1 VKILITTA
9 LVLQTAHQEKYTI
22 QRLQHFR
29 IMMILDSILVHYV
42 WNHALVSALYNIP
55 VIVLIPGTRF
65 EQGTFC
71 VSECQPGFQTVGRV
85 CEPCPN
91 GVCVGGRST

>member
-1 VKILITTA
+1 MVITPYFTG
-9 LVLQTAHQEKYTI
+9 
-22 QRLQHFR
+22 
-29 IMMILDSILVHYV
+29 S
-42 WNHALVSALYNIP
+42 
-55 VIVLIPGTRF
+55 RF

-91 GVCVGGRST
+91 GVCVGGRGELLQFGIFTH

>member
-1 VKILITTA
+1 
-9 LVLQTAHQEKYTI
+9 
-22 QRLQHFR
+22 
-29 IMMILDSILVHYV
+29 MISDSIMVLSVLSHV
-42 WNHALVSALYNIP
+42 LVSTQHSLYSL
-55 VIVLIPGTRF
+55 IVKSLFSTGTHF

-91 GVCVGGRST
+91 GMCVGRKG